1 MSKPVSLIVAM
12 ANDRV
17 IGVDNTLPWR
27 LSADLKRFK
36 AITMGKPIIMGRK
49 TWESIGRPLPGR
61 LNIVVSRNADY
72 LAEGAKVV
80 NSLDAAID
88 LANQDNADELMIM
101 GGANLYEQALPYV
114 NKMYLTQIDLNVKG
128 DAWFP
133 AYNESEW
140 ECVNEEQCHQIAL
153 LNDQGE
159 ITQRAF
165 DYRFVD
171 LQRVVKNEK
180 A

>member
-80 NSLDAAID
+80 NSLDAAIA
-88 LANQDNADELMIM
+88 LASQDHSDEIMIM
-101 GGANLYEQALPYV
+101 GGANLYGQALPYV
-114 NKMYLTQIDLNVKG
+114 DKMYITHIDLDVQG

-133 AYNESEW
+133 EYDAEQW
-140 ECVNEEQCHQIAL
+140 RVVAEEQCHQAAL
-153 LNDQGE
+153 LDDDNQE
-159 ITQRAF
+159 AQAAF

-171 LQRVVKNEK
+171 LERI
-180 A
+180 

>member
-1 MSKPVSLIVAM
+1 MTTISLIVAM

-36 AITMGKPIIMGRK
+36 AMTMNKPIIMGRK
-49 TWESIGRPLPGR
+49 TWDSIGRPLPGR
-61 LNIVVSRNADY
+61 LNIVVSRNPNY
-72 LAEGAKVV
+72 PAEGAVV
-80 NSLDAAID
+80 VTSLKAAIER
-88 LANQDNADELMIM
+88 AQQQAVDEVMIM
-101 GGANLYEQALPYV
+101 GGANLYEQALPLV
-114 NKMYLTQIDLNVKG
+114 DKMYLTLIDLDIAG

-133 AYNESEW
+133 VYEASAWQIAAE
-140 ECVNEEQCHQIAL
+140 ECCHQEAL
-153 LNDQGE
+153 PDHGQP
-159 ITQRAF
+159 AF

-171 LQRVVKNEK
+171 LVR

>member
-1 MSKPVSLIVAM
+1 MSQVSLIVAM

-72 LAEGAKVV
+72 LADGAQVV
-80 NSLDAAID
+80 NSLDAALA
-88 LANQDNADELMIM
+88 LANAEDSEEIMIM
-101 GGANLYEQALPYV
+101 GGANLYEQALPKV
-114 NKMYLTQIDLNVKG
+114 DTMYLTLIDLDVDG

-133 AYNESEW
+133 AYDDTQWQMIAEESH
-140 ECVNEEQCHQIAL
+140 HQPAL
-153 LNDQGE
+153 LDDNDQ
-159 ITQRAF
+159 QVQAAF

-171 LQRVVKNEK
+171 LQRV
-180 A
+180 